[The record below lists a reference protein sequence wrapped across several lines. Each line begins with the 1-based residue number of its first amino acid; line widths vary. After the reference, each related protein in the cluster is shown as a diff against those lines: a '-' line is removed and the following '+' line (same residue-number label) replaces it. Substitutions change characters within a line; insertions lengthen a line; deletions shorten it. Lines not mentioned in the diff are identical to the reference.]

1 MNDFSGADL
10 IADALAQL
18 QVEHVFAIV
27 SIHNMPILDAIN
39 RLGKTQIIDVRHE
52 QAGTH
57 AADGYARASGKLG
70 VMIASTGPGTSNTVT
85 GLYEAQYGSSRV
97 LVITGQ
103 AETAFYGKGLAYVHE
118 AEKQVPMLASVCRR
132 VESPRAASQLG
143 PALLSV
149 LTDMYTGR
157 GAPGA
162 LEIPI
167 DIQYAANQPVALDL
181 PSNEQF
187 VPDEQGLAQ
196 VVSAL
201 SESNRRILL
210 VGGGAIAAGA
220 HAQVQAL
227 AEKLQIPVLTTVD
240 GRGVLPEDHPLCI
253 GNYYNSAGMYQAIA
267 DADLTLAIGTKFAV
281 GVEGQFAAQTPPGK
295 LVHIDIDGNMVGRTH
310 HAHVGLV
317 ADARMALLGI
327 NQNLPDLQA
336 NDAQFTDKILHAGEA
351 IRQAMRGRLGTDW
364 PQVMDCIREKLPSD
378 SVFVRDQTISAY
390 NWGNQQFPIM
400 GPRTS
405 INPTSGAIGP
415 GFPMS
420 VGAAIASQGLDGDT
434 AKDQTPAKTL
444 VVHGDGGFMFHA
456 TELATCAQYQVP
468 LIICVFNDS
477 GYGVLRYLQQ
487 NRFGRIN
494 ETDLGKV
501 AFAQMAQSMGVP
513 GERVASV
520 AEFATALDT
529 ALSVQGP
536 YLIDVDMEHF
546 APMEISVMPKKK
558 D

>member
-1 MNDFSGADL
+1 MSSEFTGADL
-10 IADALAQL
+10 IADALGQL
-18 QVEHVFAIV
+18 EVEHVFAIV

-39 RLGKTQIIDVRHE
+39 RLGKTKIIDVRHE

-103 AETAFYGKGLAYVHE
+103 AETAFYGKGLSYVHE
-118 AEKQVPMLASVCRR
+118 AENQVPMLASVCRR
-132 VESPRAASQLG
+132 VESPRHINQLG
-143 PALLSV
+143 RAFNAV
-149 LTDMYTGR
+149 VNDMFTGR

-167 DIQYAANQPVALDL
+167 DIQYAATQATKVSLPNAEQFQPEEDALDKAI
-181 PSNEQF
+181 EKI
-187 VPDEQGLAQ
+187 AK
-196 VVSAL
+196 AHK
-201 SESNRRILL
+201 RIIIA
-210 VGGGAIAAGA
+210 GGGVIAAGA
-220 HAQVQAL
+220 HRELLTL
-227 AEKLQIPVLTTVD
+227 AEQLDAPVITTVD
-240 GRGVLPEDHPLCI
+240 GRGVIPETHPLCI
-253 GNYYNSAGMYQAIA
+253 GNYYNSAGMYNALL

-281 GVEGQFAAQTPPGK
+281 GVDGQFAAQTPPGE
-295 LVHIDIDGNMVGRTH
+295 LVHIDIDGNMIGRTH
-310 HAHVGLV
+310 TADLGIV
-317 ADARMALLGI
+317 ADAKQALAGI
-327 NQNLPDLQA
+327 NVSLQQFSA
-336 NDAQFTDKILHAGEA
+336 NDSQFNDGIWQARDGVRA
-351 IRQAMRGRLGTDW
+351 AMRARLGDDW
-364 PQVMDCIREKLPSD
+364 PQVMDCIRDKLPAD

-390 NWGNQQFPIM
+390 NWGNQQFPILE
-400 GPRTS
+400 PRTS

-420 VGAAIASQGLDGDT
+420 VGAAIASQR
-434 AKDQTPAKTL
+434 KTL
-444 VVHGDGGFMFHA
+444 VIHGDGGFMFHA

-477 GYGVLRYLQQ
+477 GYGVLRWLQQ

-513 GERVASV
+513 GQRVSSV
-520 AEFATALDT
+520 DEFAAAMDT
-529 ALSVQGP
+529 AMSATGP
-536 YLIDVDMEHF
+536 YLIDIDMEHF
-546 APMEISVMPKKK
+546 APMEISVMPKRKLEVDVK
-558 D
+558 P

>member
-1 MNDFSGADL
+1 MKEFTGADL
-10 IADALAQL
+10 IADALAQMD
-18 QVEHVFAIV
+18 VRHVFAIV

-103 AETAFYGKGLAYVHE
+103 AETTFYGKGLAYVHE
-118 AEKQVPMLASVCRR
+118 AEKQVPMLAAVCRR

-143 PALLSV
+143 PALQNV

-167 DIQYAANQPVALDL
+167 DIQYADNAPTSIHL

-187 VPDEQGLAQ
+187 AADERKLDQ
-196 VVSAL
+196 VIDAL
-201 SESNRRILL
+201 QQSRRRILL
-210 VGGGAIAAGA
+210 IGGGAIAAGA
-220 HAQVQAL
+220 HEEVRAL
-227 AEKLQIPVLTTVD
+227 AEQLQIPVLTTVD
-240 GRGVLPEDHPLCI
+240 GRGVLPESHPLCI
-253 GNYYNSAGMYQAIA
+253 GNYYNSAGMYQAVA
-267 DADLTLAIGTKFAV
+267 DADLTLAIGTKFAI
-281 GVEGQFAAQTPPGK
+281 GVDGQFAAQTPPGK
-295 LVHIDIDGNMVGRTH
+295 LVQIDIDGNMVGRTH

-317 ADARMALLGI
+317 ADARLALLGI
-327 NQNLPDLQA
+327 NQQLPQLQA
-336 NDAQFTDKILHAGEA
+336 NDAQFTDRILHAGEG

-364 PQVMDCIREKLPSD
+364 PQVMDCIREKLPAN
-378 SVFVRDQTISAY
+378 SVVVRDQTISAY
-390 NWGNQQFPIM
+390 NWGNQQFPILE
-400 GPRTS
+400 PRTS

-420 VGAAIASQGLDGDT
+420 VGAAIACQSSG
-434 AKDQTPAKTL
+434 AKAL
-444 VVHGDGGFMFHA
+444 VIHGDGGFMFHA

-468 LIICVFNDS
+468 IVICVFNDS

-501 AFAQMAQSMGVP
+501 AFAQMAESMGVP

-520 AEFATALDT
+520 DAFAKALDT
-529 ALSVQGP
+529 ALEVQGP

>member
-1 MNDFSGADL
+1 MTSEFSGADL

-18 QVEHVFAIV
+18 EVEHVFAIV

-103 AETAFYGKGLAYVHE
+103 AETAFYGKGLSYVHE
-118 AEKQVPMLASVCRR
+118 AENQVPMLASVCRR
-132 VESPRAASQLG
+132 VESPRHVDQLG
-143 PALLSV
+143 NAFNAV
-149 LTDMYTGR
+149 VNDMFTGR

-167 DIQYAANQPVALDL
+167 DLQYAQTQPTEVTL
-181 PSNEQF
+181 PKAEQF
-187 VPDEQGLAQ
+187 QPNPETLDKAVDKIAGAHK
-196 VVSAL
+196 
-201 SESNRRILL
+201 RIFIA
-210 VGGGAIAAGA
+210 GGGVIAAGA
-220 HAQVQAL
+220 HEELLAL
-227 AEKLQIPVLTTVD
+227 AEHLDAPVVTTVD
-240 GRGVLPEDHPLCI
+240 GRGVIPETHPLCI
-253 GNYYNSAGMYQAIA
+253 GNYYNSAGMYNALL

-281 GVEGQFAAQTPPGK
+281 GVDGQFAAQTPPGE
-295 LVHIDIDGNMVGRTH
+295 LVHIDIDGNMIGRTH
-310 HAHVGLV
+310 TADLGLV
-317 ADARMALLGI
+317 ADAKQALVGI
-327 NQNLPDLQA
+327 NASLQSFSA
-336 NDAQFTDKILHAGEA
+336 NDSQFNDGIWQARDGV
-351 IRQAMRGRLGTDW
+351 RGAMRARLGDDW
-364 PQVMDCIREKLPSD
+364 PQVMDCIRDKLPAD

-390 NWGNQQFPIM
+390 NWGNQQFPILQ
-400 GPRTS
+400 PRTS

-420 VGAAIASQGLDGDT
+420 VGAAIASQR
-434 AKDQTPAKTL
+434 KT
-444 VVHGDGGFMFHA
+444 VVIHGDGGFMFHA

-477 GYGVLRYLQQ
+477 GYGVLRWLQQ

-513 GERVASV
+513 GQRVASV
-520 AEFATALDT
+520 DEFAQAMDEAMAAT
-529 ALSVQGP
+529 GP
-536 YLIDVDMEHF
+536 YLIDIDMEHF

-558 D
+558 AEVDLKGG

>member
-132 VESPRAASQLG
+132 VESPRAAAQLG

-267 DADLTLAIGTKFAV
+267 DADLTLAI
-281 GVEGQFAAQTPPGK
+281 
-295 LVHIDIDGNMVGRTH
+295 
-310 HAHVGLV
+310 
-317 ADARMALLGI
+317 
-327 NQNLPDLQA
+327 
-336 NDAQFTDKILHAGEA
+336 
-351 IRQAMRGRLGTDW
+351 
-364 PQVMDCIREKLPSD
+364 
-378 SVFVRDQTISAY
+378 
-390 NWGNQQFPIM
+390 
-400 GPRTS
+400 
-405 INPTSGAIGP
+405 
-415 GFPMS
+415 
-420 VGAAIASQGLDGDT
+420 
-434 AKDQTPAKTL
+434 
-444 VVHGDGGFMFHA
+444 
-456 TELATCAQYQVP
+456 
-468 LIICVFNDS
+468 
-477 GYGVLRYLQQ
+477 
-487 NRFGRIN
+487 
-494 ETDLGKV
+494 
-501 AFAQMAQSMGVP
+501 
-513 GERVASV
+513 
-520 AEFATALDT
+520 
-529 ALSVQGP
+529 
-536 YLIDVDMEHF
+536 
-546 APMEISVMPKKK
+546 
-558 D
+558 